1 MLIANKSVLICD
13 DIGISKGCASWVQE
27 MPIHRGVVAPLQPP
41 VLLSAAEDVRLSG
54 GDGNEKS

>member
-1 MLIANKSVLICD
+1 MLITSECVWFCN

-27 MPIHRGVVAPLQPP
+27 MPIHRGVVALLQPP
-41 VLLSAAEDVRLSG
+41 MLLSAAEDVRLSG